1 MLRFILY
8 FLIVTIM
15 LSVYIIMY
23 YYYKIKHLTI
33 IENEEQITAELDKED
48 DINDNIIAN
57 IPIYLKYKN

>member
-1 MLRFILY
+1 
-8 FLIVTIM
+8 
-15 LSVYIIMY
+15 MY